1 MARKPME
8 WPAGIEPVGDK
19 LRIRF
24 TWAGSRRCETL
35 PYPQTP
41 KGIAAAVAIRDQ
53 VAQLKKLNLL
63 SEDKYAELF
72 PNSSYAVASLKPTFT
87 EYAQLWID
95 SRQIVDATRRNYC
108 SILNNV
114 WVPHLGSKRI
124 DMISAADLRKVAAAI
139 SWASPSH
146 RKNSTVLLASIF
158 RSAVADELTGR
169 NPAASIPRSKVP
181 RRPVDPFTREEAD
194 RIIAWLYAN
203 LAGPL
208 RMYAAYFEFAFY
220 TGLRPCEQLALKRS
234 EVKEVERRA
243 HICRLVSDGNIEERI
258 KTKYTREVL
267 LNERA
272 LHALGVAKQLHDG
285 EFVFAPVDGSG
296 PYIRSE
302 NTPKHYFQLALAAL
316 KIRARRQ
323 YDARHTY
330 ATMCLMAGMNPA
342 FIAGQLG
349 HSVQMLLTT
358 YAKWLSS
365 ASDWTEL
372 NKL

>member
-1 MARKPME
+1 MARQRMD
-8 WPAGIEPVGDK
+8 WPAGVEPVGDK

-24 TWAGSRRCETL
+24 TWDGARRCETL

-41 KGIAAAVAIRDQ
+41 TGIRAAAAIRDQ
-53 VAQLKKLNLL
+53 VAQLKKLDLL
-63 SEDKYAELF
+63 TDEKYAELF

-87 EYAQLWID
+87 EYAQLWVD
-95 SRQIVDATRRNYC
+95 SREIVMPTRRNYC

-114 WVPHLGSKRI
+114 WLPHLGHKRI
-124 DMISAADLRKVAAAI
+124 DKISAADLRKVAGAVTWP
-139 SWASPSH
+139 SASY
-146 RKNSTVLLASIF
+146 RKNSTGLLASIF
-158 RSAVADELTGR
+158 RAAVADELIGR
-169 NPAASIPRSKVP
+169 NPAASVPRSKVP
-181 RRPVDPFTREEAD
+181 RRAVDPFTRDEAD
-194 RIIAWLYAN
+194 QIIAWLYEN
-203 LAGPL
+203 LPGPL
-208 RMYAAYFEFAFY
+208 RIYAAYFELAFY
-220 TGLRPCEQLALKRS
+220 TGLRPCEQLALKKA
-234 EVKEVERRA
+234 EVKKAEKRA
-243 HICRLVSDGNIEERI
+243 HICRLVSDGEIEERI
-258 KTKYTREVL
+258 KTKYTRDVL

-272 LHALGVAKQLHDG
+272 LHAIEVAAELNAG

-302 NTPKHYFQLALAAL
+302 NTPKHYFQMALAAL

-330 ATMCLMAGMNPA
+330 ATMCLMAGMKPG

-365 ASDWTEL
+365 DSDWDEL
-372 NKL
+372 SKL

>member
-8 WPAGIEPVGDK
+8 WPTGIEPVGDK
-19 LRIRF
+19 IRIRF

-41 KGIAAAVAIRDQ
+41 KGIGAAVAIRDQ

-63 SEDKYAELF
+63 TDEKYAELF

-87 EYAQLWID
+87 EYAQLWVN
-95 SRQIVDATRRNYC
+95 SRQIVEPTRRNYC

-114 WVPHLGSKRI
+114 WVPHLGHMRI
-124 DMISAADLRKVAAAI
+124 DRIGSADLRKVAAAI
-139 SWASPSH
+139 PWASPSH

-158 RSAVADELTGR
+158 RSAVADELTGK
-169 NPAASIPRSKVP
+169 NPAASIPRAKVP
-181 RRPVDPFTREEAD
+181 RRTVDPFTREEAD
-194 RIIAWLYAN
+194 QIICWLYTN

-208 RMYAAYFEFAFY
+208 QIYAAYFELAFY
-220 TGLRPCEQLALKRS
+220 TGLRPCEQLALKRF
-234 EVKEVERRA
+234 EVKEEEKRI
-243 HICRLVSDGNIEERI
+243 HICRLVSDGEIEERI
-258 KTKYTREVL
+258 KTKYTRDVL

-272 LHALGVAKQLHDG
+272 LHAIQVAKSLHDG